1 MLRDREYVYAVY
13 QEGSFSRAAQKLF
26 ISQPALSA
34 KVKRA
39 EERVGT
45 PLFDRS
51 SSPVQLTPAGRYYIQ
66 AVERVMLAE
75 EELREQ
81 LGRLAQRRAE
91 RVSVGSSAYFCSY
104 VLPQLAAA
112 FRRRF
117 PNCTVELLEGNTGE
131 LTQCLQSGVVD
142 FVLDVDDL
150 DPGQF
155 TAHAWGREELI
166 LAVPAALEVNRRL
179 GGSWMS
185 FEQARQGLG
194 GERVGLE
201 EFQEEEFL
209 LLKQGNDIYR
219 RALAMCREAGFKPK
233 VRMYLDQMLTS
244 YHVAASGQGIA
255 FVRPGVLLHVKP
267 TQQLCFYRLN
277 SPKVEREIYFYQ
289 KKETALAPIAREFL
303 GFAREQGSLLL

>member
-13 QEGSFSRAAQKLF
+13 QERSFSRAAQKLF

-34 KVKRA
+34 KVKRV
-39 EERVGT
+39 EERVGA

-51 SSPVQLTPAGRYYIQ
+51 TSPIQLTPAGEFYIR

-75 EELREQ
+75 EELRSQ
-81 LGRLAQRRAE
+81 LNLLAQRRAGS
-91 RVSVGSSAYFCSY
+91 VSVGGSAYFCSY

-117 PNCTVELLEGNTGE
+117 PSCTVSLLEGNTGE
-131 LTQCLQSGVVD
+131 LTQCLQTGVVD
-142 FVLDVDDL
+142 FVLDVDTL

-155 TAHAWGREELI
+155 TAHVWGREELV
-166 LAVPAALEVNRRL
+166 LAVPAALEANRRL
-179 GGSWMS
+179 EEGRMT

-194 GERVGLE
+194 GRRVGLE
-201 EFQEEEFL
+201 EFREEEFL

-219 RALAMCREAGFKPK
+219 RALSMCREAGFKPR

-255 FVRPGVLLHVKP
+255 FIRPSVLLHVKP
-267 TQQLCFYRLN
+267 TQQLYFYQLN
-277 SPKVEREIYFYQ
+277 SPEVERDIYLYH
-289 KKETALAPIAREFL
+289 KKDAPLAPIALEFL
-303 GFAREQGSLLL
+303 NFVKEQRI